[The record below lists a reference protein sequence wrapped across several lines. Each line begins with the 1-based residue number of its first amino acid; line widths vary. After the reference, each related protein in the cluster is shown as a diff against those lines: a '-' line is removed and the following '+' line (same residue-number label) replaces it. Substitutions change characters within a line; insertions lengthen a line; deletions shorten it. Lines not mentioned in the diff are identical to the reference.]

1 MKRIGLV
8 AAGMMLLA
16 PSAVAQTAEEE
27 VEQVVQTWYQSLRD
41 GDAATY
47 ASLWVSGD
55 YQYADNFNRDGT
67 LRGTP
72 APVTDAFL
80 QAFFDAGGSYQLS
93 VRNLDVAVY
102 GNAAVATFYT
112 VGPSNFPDGTVL
124 DGTFRV
130 TIVFIRQGQAWKGAH
145 YHVSPL
151 ETMPLRTS

>member
-27 VEQVVQTWYQSLRD
+27 VEQAVQTWYQSLRD

-55 YQYADNFNRDGT
+55 YQVAGNFLRTGT
-67 LRGTP
+67 LRSTP
-72 APVTDAFL
+72 SPGVNL
-80 QAFFDAGGSYQLS
+80 QPYFDAGGSFQLN

-112 VGPSNFPDGTVL
+112 VGPQNFPDGTVL
-124 DGTFRV
+124 AGTFRV
-130 TIVFIRQGQAWKGAH
+130 TIVFVRQGQAWKGAH
-145 YHVSPL
+145 FHVSPL
-151 ETMPLRTS
+151 ETMPLRT

>member
-47 ASLWVSGD
+47 ASLSVSGD
-55 YQYADNFNRDGT
+55 YQYAGNFGRTGG
-67 LRGTP
+67 LRSPPGP
-72 APVTDAFL
+72 PNIQPFL
-80 QAFFDAGGSYQLS
+80 DAGGSFQFN

-112 VGPSNFPDGTVL
+112 VGPQNFPDGTVL

-130 TIVFIRQGQAWKGAH
+130 TMVFVRQGRAWKGAH